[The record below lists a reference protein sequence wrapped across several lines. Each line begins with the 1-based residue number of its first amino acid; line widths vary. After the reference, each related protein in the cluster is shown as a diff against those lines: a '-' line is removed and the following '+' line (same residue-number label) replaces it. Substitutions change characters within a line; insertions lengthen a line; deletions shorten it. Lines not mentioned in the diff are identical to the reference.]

1 MATSNDWSLHTVYIN
16 ISELRGQENREKV
29 GEKAPNLYLKKKKNT
44 DKMHPKVDMPDE
56 SHFDNERDRH
66 LCFRDQTSQRRQK
79 E

>member
-1 MATSNDWSLHTVYIN
+1 
-16 ISELRGQENREKV
+16 
-29 GEKAPNLYLKKKKNT
+29 
-44 DKMHPKVDMPDE
+44 MHPKVDMPDE